1 MKTTIITATAIAL
14 TFLARTASAD
24 ALGFNAGIEY
34 QVEAETTEM
43 TFGAD
48 YSIDAFTISP
58 VLNAAY
64 ASDSLDFTG
73 ADLTV
78 SYGLGFL
85 GASTAAYVTVETDAN
100 FDYTETTVGMV
111 VDF

>member
-1 MKTTIITATAIAL
+1 MKTTIITAVAL
-14 TFLARTASAD
+14 TFIAGTASAD

-43 TFGAD
+43 TLGAD

-64 ASDSLDFTG
+64 IADSLDFTG

-78 SYGLGFL
+78 SYGLGFINA
-85 GASTAAYVTVETDAN
+85 GTAVYVTVETDAD
-100 FDYTETTVGMV
+100 FDYTETTVGMSI
-111 VDF
+111 DF